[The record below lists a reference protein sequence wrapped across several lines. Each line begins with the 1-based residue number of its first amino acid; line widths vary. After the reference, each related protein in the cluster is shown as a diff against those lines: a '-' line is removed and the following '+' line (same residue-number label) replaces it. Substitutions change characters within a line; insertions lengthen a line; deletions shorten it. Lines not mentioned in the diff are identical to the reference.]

1 MTNGKLTLDLGEG
14 RLKGTGDVDLFYRC
28 WRPATPRGV
37 LVLVHG
43 AGEHCGRFD
52 HVARTLAGR
61 GLTVYGYDH
70 RGLGR
75 SGGRRGHLD
84 RFSDYLNDLSLVIA
98 EARRLS
104 PNLPLGLYGHSM
116 GGAVV
121 LTHGIHHPE
130 GLAWVVATSPWLM
143 LAVELPGW
151 KKALGNWL
159 SRVWPTLTMDAGVPA
174 RYLAHPPEVGEAYLK
189 DPYVT
194 LKVSARWYTEMVA
207 GAARTR
213 AEAPRFTLPLLL
225 LQAGDDRLVS
235 PQASRQFFEAAGS
248 TDKTFRLYPGL
259 YHELHNE
266 PEGLQVVAEVA
277 DWLEPR
283 LPADRTLP

>member
-1 MTNGKLTLDLGEG
+1 MSDESRLDLGEG
-14 RLKGTGDVDLFYRC
+14 HLTGTGGVDLFYRF
-28 WRPATPRGV
+28 WRPSAPRGV
-37 LVLVHG
+37 VVLVHG

-52 HVARTLAGR
+52 HVARALAGR
-61 GLTVYGYDH
+61 GLAVYGYDH

-75 SGGRRGHLD
+75 SGGRRGHLE
-84 RFSDYLNDLSLVIA
+84 RFTDYIDDLSLVIA

-121 LTHGIHHPE
+121 LAYGIQRPA
-130 GLAWVVATSPWLM
+130 GLSWVVATSPWVE
-143 LAVELPGW
+143 LAVKLPGW

-159 SRVWPTLTMDAGVPA
+159 SRVWPTLSMDAGVPP
-174 RYLAHPPEVGEAYLK
+174 RYLAHPPEVGEAYVK

-194 LKVSARWYTEMVA
+194 MKVSARWYTEMVS
-207 GAARTR
+207 GAAGTL
-213 AEAPRFTLPLLL
+213 AVASGFTLPLLL

-235 PQASRQFFEAAGS
+235 ANASRQFFDRAGS
-248 TDKTFRLYPGL
+248 SDKTFRLYPGL

-266 PEGLQVVAEVA
+266 PEGMQIVGEIA

-283 LPADRTLP
+283 LETMA